1 MIDLVLPTAFWPLAG
16 RLVLVSV
23 AGALAILGIKALY
36 RVRTP
41 SRHGDVDVSLWPRCG
56 TWAVLTFV
64 FLLAN
69 GLGPMVLGFLVA
81 IVALQAM
88 REIVRALSCAGV
100 PADANGMVASGFL
113 LVVAAGL
120 FGDRHGMEIL
130 LAGVAASGVLAM
142 RPSTGGGSAAARGA
156 VAVLAL
162 SAIVVPL
169 SLLVLMRWQESGFA
183 LVAWVLSV
191 VWIGDI
197 AAMFGG
203 LIVGRRLLIPAV
215 SPGKTVEGTLI
226 GFLGGL
232 AGAALIRFAL
242 PEPDAWTYY
251 GYSLLLA
258 VAGLGGDL
266 AASALKRRAGLKDF
280 GSILPGHGG
289 IMDRFDS
296 LLIAVP
302 AAAILGPLMLGLWA
316 SS

>member
-1 MIDLVLPTAFWPLAG
+1 MIDLVLPAAFWPLAG
-16 RLVLVSV
+16 RLALLSV
-23 AGALAILGIKALY
+23 AGALGILVIKVLHHI
-36 RVRTP
+36 RTP
-41 SRHGDVDVSLWPRCG
+41 SRHRDADASLWPRCG
-56 TWAVLTFV
+56 TWVVLTFV

-69 GLGPMVLGFLVA
+69 GLGSVALGFLLAV
-81 IVALQAM
+81 VALQAM
-88 REIVRALSCAGV
+88 REIGHALTCAGFPV
-100 PADANGMVASGFL
+100 DAHGMAACGFF

-120 FGDRHGMEIL
+120 FGDRYGMAIL
-130 LAGVAASGVLAM
+130 LAGVAASGVLAL
-142 RPSTGGGSAAARGA
+142 RPSAGGGSVAARGA
-156 VAVLAL
+156 IAVLAL
-162 SAIVVPL
+162 SAIVTPL
-169 SLLVLMRWQESGFA
+169 AFLVLMRWQENGFG

-203 LIVGRRLLIPAV
+203 LIVGRRLLMPAV

-232 AGAALIRFAL
+232 AGAALVRFAL
-242 PEPDAWTYY
+242 PETDAWLYY

-280 GSILPGHGG
+280 GSVLPGHGG

-302 AAAILGPLMLGLWA
+302 LAAILGPQILGLSA
-316 SS
+316 P